1 MSKIEE
7 SIKDINRLTEIMQEA
22 KEIIAR
28 LDDKAEG
35 RAYGKFENI
44 PLTEIICTEQNTL
57 TRFCNVCMKMGIST
71 IAQLLRTPS
80 WKVASQRNIGK
91 RSVEKIKKCL
101 LEQFEVE
108 WV

>member
-1 MSKIEE
+1 MNTEE

-35 RAYGKFENI
+35 RAYGEYENI
-44 PLTEIICTEQNTL
+44 PLTEIACTEQNTL
-57 TRFCNVCMKMGIST
+57 TRFCNICVKLGVNT
-71 IAQLLRTPS
+71 VAQLLRTPS
-80 WKVASQRNIGK
+80 WRVASQRNIGK
-91 RSVEKIKKCL
+91 GSVEKIKKCL
-101 LEQFEVE
+101 MEQYGVE